1 MPSVEEPADG
11 STLALEEARRALDAQ
26 ERTVAQLTTRAGL
39 LISTAAIVTS
49 FLGGPALARGAL
61 DPPAWIAVAAFVGLS
76 VAVLKILWPRRDW
89 EFAMHSAFL
98 LANRPLADFVRELT
112 VYLSASITRNDAE
125 LDRMMTTLNIGSVC
139 LAIQILAWVVSIA
152 TGR

>member
-1 MPSVEEPADG
+1 MPSVEAPDG

-89 EFAMHSAFL
+89 EFAMHSGFL
-98 LANRPLADFVRELT
+98 LASRPHAEFVRELT
-112 VYLSASITRNDAE
+112 VYLSASIMRNEAE

-139 LAIQILAWVVSIA
+139 LALQIVAWVVSVA
-152 TGR
+152 TGG